1 VTMSYICSAEG
12 KEKLSTEATVAV
24 FVGVGEA
31 GQVQPGKHT
40 SCTYHSNTVS
50 IMS

>member
-1 VTMSYICSAEG
+1 MSYICSAEG

-24 FVGVGEA
+24 FVGEA